1 MATSH
6 HLRDEPNTADPP
18 SAQLSNEEI
27 RQHLN
32 TILAGDEFYSSKRS
46 SELLRHIVE
55 RALAGDVESL
65 KERLLGVEI
74 FHRRSDYDTGTDAIV
89 RVTASDVRRRLVN
102 FYTEHSAQPM
112 RISLP
117 LGSYVPDFIPL
128 GVREAPAATAKP
140 EYRDGG
146 AWNTTMNGPDRIAGK
161 GTIAPLEG
169 RKLHSLGMN
178 VPVVITFC
186 VVIALALGAGWWLRG
201 VSHERGLSEDE
212 RNYAFYGDLLG
223 PIGAKAKEETEIA
236 LTNPHVL
243 LYLGLNRAGPPL
255 GYSPIDVPVPP
266 GMAAV
271 LNQTANDNQAN
282 FPFHHFFVDTSNYT
296 GLGEATAAFGLARLL
311 QATGRS
317 AHLTSARFLNWEA
330 ARHEQLVILGAPHE
344 STFVQSTLS
353 AANFTIGYDSI
364 QNAHPAPGEQPS
376 YFKSRR
382 GDVLEDY
389 GLIWMTKSPSGTRI
403 LVLAGL
409 SSAGTAGVGEFF
421 SDPERMRPVYKRL
434 RDGSKTSKFP
444 ESWQILLRIEA
455 REDVPIK
462 VSPVAMRI
470 TEGN

>member
-1 MATSH
+1 MQ
-6 HLRDEPNTADPP
+6 P
-18 SAQLSNEEI
+18 SAEEI
-27 RQHLN
+27 RQHLD
-32 TILAGDEFYSSKRS
+32 TILAGDEFCSSRRS

-74 FHRRSDYDTGTDAIV
+74 FHRRSDYDTSTDAIV
-89 RVTASDVRRRLVN
+89 RVTASDVRRRLAN
-102 FYTEHSAQPM
+102 FYTEHSVQPL

-128 GVREAPAATAKP
+128 AVREAPAATEKLEHHDSAT
-140 EYRDGG
+140 
-146 AWNTTMNGPDRIAGK
+146 ANMTGPVPIAGEQ
-161 GTIAPLEG
+161 TV
-169 RKLHSLGMN
+169 SLIETSKTRSFRMTAAVTLAVFVGM
-178 VPVVITFC
+178 
-186 VVIALALGAGWWLRG
+186 ALGLGVGWWFQGIFHGRG
-201 VSHERGLSEDE
+201 FSHDD
-212 RNYAFYGDLLG
+212 RNYVLYDDLLG
-223 PIGAKAKEETEIA
+223 PIGAKTKEETEIA

-243 LYLGLNRAGPPL
+243 LYLGLNSAGPPL
-255 GYSPIDVPVPP
+255 GYNPIDVPVPP
-266 GMAAV
+266 PMAAV

-344 STFVQSTLS
+344 SAFVQSTLS

-364 QNAHPAPGEQPS
+364 QNAHPVAGEQPS
-376 YFKSRR
+376 YSKSRH

-421 SDPERMRPVYKRL
+421 SDPERMRPVYKQL
-434 RDGSKTSKFP
+434 RDGSKSGKFP
-444 ESWQILLRIEA
+444 ESWQVLLRIEA
-455 REDVPIK
+455 REDVPVK
-462 VSPVAMRI
+462 VSPVTMRI